1 MDIFDLTGRVALVT
15 GGGTGIGLAMARG
28 LASKGAHVILA
39 SRREAVVRAAAEDIQ
54 RSGGKAEGLALDVT
68 ETGRIH
74 EVIGRIGQQHG
85 RLDILVNNAGTNRR
99 MPCLEMDPASWDLI
113 VNTNLKGPFFCA
125 QAAAQIMQER
135 GYGKIINVASLQ
147 SEMAA
152 RNGVVYAA
160 SKGGIRQMT
169 KGLAVELA
177 QYGIRVNAIGP
188 GTFPTDLNR
197 GLFEDPEWVRQQHLK
212 IPLGRVGK
220 LEELAGAA
228 IYLASSASD
237 YMTGQILYID
247 GGYLSALF

>member
-1 MDIFDLTGRVALVT
+1 
-15 GGGTGIGLAMARG
+15 
-28 LASKGAHVILA
+28 
-39 SRREAVVRAAAEDIQ
+39 
-54 RSGGKAEGLALDVT
+54 
-68 ETGRIH
+68 
-74 EVIGRIGQQHG
+74 
-85 RLDILVNNAGTNRR
+85 
-99 MPCLEMDPASWDLI
+99 MP
-113 VNTNLKGPFFCA
+113 
-125 QAAAQIMQER
+125 
-135 GYGKIINVASLQ
+135 
-147 SEMAA
+147 
-152 RNGVVYAA
+152 
-160 SKGGIRQMT
+160 

-197 GLFEDPEWVRQQHLK
+197 GLFEDAEWVRQQHLK

>member
-1 MDIFDLTGRVALVT
+1 
-15 GGGTGIGLAMARG
+15 
-28 LASKGAHVILA
+28 
-39 SRREAVVRAAAEDIQ
+39 AAAEDIQ

-74 EVIGRIGQQHG
+74 EVIGRIGQRHG
-85 RLDILVNNAGTNRR
+85 RLDILINNAGTNRR

-197 GLFEDPEWVRQQHLK
+197 GLFENPEWVKQQHLK